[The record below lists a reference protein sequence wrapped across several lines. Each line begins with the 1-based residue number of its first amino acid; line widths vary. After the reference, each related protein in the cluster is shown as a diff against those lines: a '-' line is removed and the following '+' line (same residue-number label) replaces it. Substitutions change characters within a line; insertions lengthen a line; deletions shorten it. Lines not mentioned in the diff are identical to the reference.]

1 MYKIK
6 ESCKLF
12 VFKYVKTTLDINE
25 VYSLD
30 TWLEN
35 KFEIELLELV

>member
-6 ESCKLF
+6 ESWKLF
-12 VFKYVKTTLDINE
+12 VFKYVKTKLDINE

-30 TWLEN
+30 IWLEN
-35 KFEIELLELV
+35 KFEIEILELV